1 MVYFKIIV
9 FLAFSLSLFLFPWRL
24 YKNVKFR
31 KVWLGMVYSENFR
44 LFTAR
49 LLCLIVILFHLVYFA
64 LFPTDKGIML
74 STVYV
79 FFALASNKNMK
90 LLQAIRQSHMAIC
103 LLALAAV
110 ALSFTPHMLS
120 TGITFAFVL
129 EAACCYPS
137 KIKQQKSSIK
147 IQSQHS

>member
-1 MVYFKIIV
+1 M
-9 FLAFSLSLFLFPWRL
+9 A
-24 YKNVKFR
+24 
-31 KVWLGMVYSENFR
+31 YSENFR
-44 LFTAR
+44 LFAAR
-49 LLCLIVILFHLVYFA
+49 LLCLIVILFHLVYFT
-64 LFPTDKGIML
+64 LFPADKGIML

-110 ALSFTPHMLS
+110 ALSFTSHMLS
-120 TGITFAFVL
+120 TGITLAFVL

-137 KIKQQKSSIK
+137 KAKKQKSSIK

>member
-1 MVYFKIIV
+1 M
-9 FLAFSLSLFLFPWRL
+9 A
-24 YKNVKFR
+24 
-31 KVWLGMVYSENFR
+31 YSENFR

-64 LFPTDKGIML
+64 LFPADKGIML

-90 LLQAIRQSHMAIC
+90 LLQAIRKSHMAIC

-120 TGITFAFVL
+120 TGITLAFVL

>member
-1 MVYFKIIV
+1 MVYLKIIV

-31 KVWLGMVYSENFR
+31 KVWLGMAYSDNFR

-49 LLCLIVILFHLVYFA
+49 LLCLIAILFHLVYFS

-90 LLQAIRQSHMAIC
+90 LLQVIRQSHMAIC

-110 ALSFTPHMLS
+110 ALSFTPHMFS
-120 TGITFAFVL
+120 TGITLAFVL
-129 EAACCYPS
+129 EAACCYPFKVKS
-137 KIKQQKSSIK
+137 KSSIK
-147 IQSQHS
+147 IQSQHL